1 MKVKNLD
8 VLGTSQDAEN
18 TSAKGFEDNPG
29 RPAHF
34 SSLVAPKA
42 RGIQHGKNRLPRRY
56 RPHGTKYLTDSQ
68 ATNIIEAVRF
78 AKSLGLP
85 IGELPI
91 LLGARSIAALED
103 DEFDDLLLEVVVL
116 GEAQGTPKNGD
127 WQRLFRVS
135 GSGLNDSLV

>member
-1 MKVKNLD
+1 M
-8 VLGTSQDAEN
+8 GRT
-18 TSAKGFEDNPG
+18 GFL
-29 RPAHF
+29 A
-34 SSLVAPKA
+34 AIA
-42 RGIQHGKNRLPRRY
+42 
-56 RPHGTKYLTDSQ
+56 PHGTKYLTDSQ

-116 GEAQGTPKNGD
+116 GEAQGTPKKGGSAAEKNAT
-127 WQRLFRVS
+127 FRTILYTATGNVS
-135 GSGLNDSLV
+135 FE

>member
-1 MKVKNLD
+1 M
-8 VLGTSQDAEN
+8 GRT
-18 TSAKGFEDNPG
+18 GFL
-29 RPAHF
+29 A
-34 SSLVAPKA
+34 AIA
-42 RGIQHGKNRLPRRY
+42 
-56 RPHGTKYLTDSQ
+56 PHGTKYLTDSQ
-68 ATNIIEAVRF
+68 ATNIVEAVRF

-116 GEAQGTPKNGD
+116 GEAQGSPKKRRVSRGKERDIPNDLVYGD